1 MYGTS
6 TKAGTFVDSEGQ
18 VRVAGTDDNTDEQ
31 VGFKI

>member
-1 MYGTS
+1 MYGAS

-18 VRVAGTDDNTDEQ
+18 VRIAGTDDGSEEQ